1 MFKFIISRDVFGLT
15 SALTFCHE
23 HLRDLFILCQ
33 QALKMVTL
41 NENSNTFVGLCS
53 QKSVLID
60 YTRETEKMLPFYLER
75 PRILSSG

>member
-1 MFKFIISRDVFGLT
+1 MSLASLLPLLFVMNIYVICL
-15 SALTFCHE
+15 FCV
-23 HLRDLFILCQ
+23 Q
-33 QALKMVTL
+33 AKQALKMVTL